1 MTRVRRRLH
10 SLRRLAS
17 LFDECFALE
26 GMFEASTSKFNM
38 IISILLAEMHSPAYR
53 QTEMLQESTEY
64 MHLLISVGNF
74 EPHQEMML
82 SQTSNLCH
90 LDYPNLRYKSR
101 KTSRSRRDYFESG
114 QHCFHSAATTQGT
127 AGIVLH

>member
-64 MHLLISVGNF
+64 MHLLIYVGNF
-74 EPHQEMML
+74 EPHEEMML

-90 LDYPNLRYKSR
+90 LHHANHRNTLSAPTHVCHCCSMKLVRLDRKS
-101 KTSRSRRDYFESG
+101 
-114 QHCFHSAATTQGT
+114 
-127 AGIVLH
+127 VV